1 VSQILFVEKV
11 PTPGAEYRLADG
23 ATIGRAG
30 ADVKLS
36 DPDVSR
42 SHAVVRLHGGSVAI
56 EDVGSTNGTFVNGSR
71 VDGVTELR
79 DGDVVRFGSVEWQLR
94 LPAEATRVV
103 PTVPPEPAV
112 AEPEPEPAAAPAP
125 PQAPVPAPAFA
136 PPEQPFK
143 RSAARR
149 VEATA
154 ISYAVV
160 FSTAVAV
167 AVYFA
172 QR

>member
-42 SHAVVRLHGGSVAI
+42 SHAVVRLHGGSVTI

-71 VDGVTELR
+71 VDGVTELH

-103 PTVPPEPAV
+103 STVPPEPAV
-112 AEPEPEPAAAPAP
+112 AEPEPAAVSAP
-125 PQAPVPAPAFA
+125 PQGPVPAPAFA

-149 VEATA
+149 VEATV

>member
-1 VSQILFVEKV
+1 MSEILFVERA
-11 PTPGAEYRLADG
+11 PTPGAEHRLADG
-23 ATIGRAG
+23 LTIGRAG

-79 DGDVVRFGSVEWQLR
+79 DGDVVRFGSVEWQLK
-94 LPAEATRVV
+94 LPAAATRVV
-103 PTVPPEPAV
+103 PTVPAPV
-112 AEPEPEPAAAPAP
+112 PAAAPP
-125 PQAPVPAPAFA
+125 PAPAPPPAFA
-136 PPEQPFK
+136 APEQPFK

-149 VEATA
+149 MEATVV
-154 ISYAVV
+154 SYAVV